1 MSKTEGI
8 FTWPADVN
16 RWQGRLIGGQVPK
29 MEGLLNLY
37 L

>member
-8 FTWPADVN
+8 FTWPAHDVN
-16 RWQGRLIGGQVPK
+16 RWQGLGGQVPK
-29 MEGLLNLY
+29 MEGFLNLY